1 MKKVTLSDQNSNP
14 NFIGSWI
21 IDPVSICD
29 ELIAYFE
36 SNKNDQRKG
45 ATGIGE
51 NLDIKNSVDIAI
63 FQ

>member
-1 MKKVTLSDQNSNP
+1 MKKVTLSDQNLNP

-36 SNKNDQRKG
+36 SNKKDQRKG
-45 ATGIGE
+45 ATGVG
-51 NLDIKNSVDIAI
+51 
-63 FQ
+63 